1 MLVTFVPVHGAGG
14 MPVRH
19 QRLPLRN
26 SSSRRRKLTVT
37 SYATLV
43 LGSDR
48 EETGMHVITKWDL
61 QSQSLFARNSY
72 NPEFCECITFATSSP
87 TPASFTG
94 DRAAFIGRNRSL
106 RDPAAMQHERL
117 TGDIGA
123 GLDACAAL
131 QVVVEIDPG
140 QTAEMTFLL
149 GQADDEEKA
158 RATVNRF
165 RDPANVD
172 AAFQAT

>member
-1 MLVTFVPVHGAGG
+1 
-14 MPVRH
+14 
-19 QRLPLRN
+19 
-26 SSSRRRKLTVT
+26 
-37 SYATLV
+37 
-43 LGSDR
+43 
-48 EETGMHVITKWDL
+48 MHVVTKWDL
-61 QSQSLFARNSY
+61 HSQSLFARNSY
-72 NPEFCECITFATSSP
+72 NPEFCECTTFATSSP

-149 GQADDEEKA
+149 GKADDEEKA

-165 RDPANVD
+165 R
-172 AAFQAT
+172 